1 MKTTTIVA
9 IILGLLVIISVIQA
23 FQLNGLKKNVA
34 EGKLSVGSSSSKTSV
49 ATSPGGNSKPAASLP
64 TSVKDLPQMVGGC

>member
-9 IILGLLVIISVIQA
+9 IILGLLVIISIVQA

-34 EGKLSVGSSSSKTSV
+34 EGKLSVSSSSSKTSV
-49 ATSPGGNSKPAASLP
+49 ATPAGDSGKTTANLP
-64 TSVKDLPQMVGGC
+64 TSVKNLPQMVGGC

>member
-9 IILGLLVIISVIQA
+9 IILGVLVLITIVQA
-23 FQLNGLKKNVA
+23 FQLSSLKKNVA
-34 EGKLSVGSSSSKTSV
+34 EGKLSVGSSSGRTTPTTSSGDSGKQ
-49 ATSPGGNSKPAASLP
+49 TASLP